1 MVAVTSCVNAR
12 NNVMQISFFGGGGG
26 VERWRGGAGEVNKG
40 QGYNMT

>member
-1 MVAVTSCVNAR
+1 MAAVTSCVNAR
-12 NNVMQISFFGGGGG
+12 NNVMQISFLGGGG